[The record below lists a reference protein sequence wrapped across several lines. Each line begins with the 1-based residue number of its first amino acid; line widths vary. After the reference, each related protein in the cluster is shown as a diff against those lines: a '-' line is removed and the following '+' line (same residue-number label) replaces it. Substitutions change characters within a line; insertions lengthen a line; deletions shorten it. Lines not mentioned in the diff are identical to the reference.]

1 MKKIAAITAIF
12 VAILLFVFP
21 NVLYAVNEPATE
33 IVKKVQIQIYD
44 KNGQPVG
51 TPLTIYNKETN
62 EQSTLYKDFSES
74 YIDVIEAGDSEP
86 GSRRVPI
93 YITSFPVKY
102 ETIVEFDSEALEGI
116 AGGWTSVKNVFL
128 WKRIGSGSLNCGWGE
143 QYIGTRPVKFSPL
156 PVAGEKGISRERIE
170 GTNPNDDISPLPYI
184 VHFQKNNYCKK
195 NIFFNG
201 NELSLEIVLQK
212 QDSEIRYSSS
222 FSFNHIKTLLP
233 TLSCLIRFQDTN
245 GTVKLVPRIFETS
258 NLDKQY
264 KWTSLIPDDFV
275 NDVIKWREG
284 EKTKYPIRICTA
296 GLPKGYA
303 SWISLHGTKQH
314 SEFIKSQVPFPDI
327 TAVAEY
333 ARFLIK
339 SIADLYQIARQPK
352 VVDEPIETLVLF
364 PESKNMISMR
374 Y

>member
-245 GTVKLVPRIFETS
+245 GTEITSASNETSLKVNLS
-258 NLDKQY
+258 NLDGSDGGSRFLLDGNHIGPLINENTFEFNYLLGTLPVGNHTFKVVTRENQY
-264 KWTSLIPDDFV
+264 ELCSIDIPISLANTIPTPFSKVTSS
-275 NDVIKWREG
+275 
-284 EKTKYPIRICTA
+284 PIRPPIDEYE
-296 GLPKGYA
+296 LA
-303 SWISLHGTKQH
+303 S
-314 SEFIKSQVPFPDI
+314 
-327 TAVAEY
+327 
-333 ARFLIK
+333 
-339 SIADLYQIARQPK
+339 
-352 VVDEPIETLVLF
+352 TLTLL
-364 PESKNMISMR
+364 
-374 Y
+374 